1 MAKHSEYFE
10 LALAG
15 FAAVLALLFQP
26 ISEHVFANAL
36 QAWLTTHMQASE
48 AELIARL
55 SEVIVPAAG
64 AILLIVALQ
73 RFLEREIEREFR
85 NEDEW
90 LRSELTRLRADGIG
104 LRIRGQ
110 PLKHGVAEW
119 MAECASWSDK
129 VTQTIAKI
137 SSADAEALKA
147 PGTLPPP
154 RIPLKGSDDPEQI
167 RVYTEHDFQL
177 VRLEKLIEKYSFQ
190 DRSWQRRHHTSV
202 AHAS

>member
-1 MAKHSEYFE
+1 MARHSEYFE
-10 LALAG
+10 LVLVG
-15 FAAVLALLFQP
+15 FATVLALLFQP
-26 ISEHVFANAL
+26 LSEHAFADAL
-36 QAWLTTHMQASE
+36 QAWLATHMQASE

-55 SEVIVPAAG
+55 SEIIVPAGG

-90 LRSELTRLRADGIG
+90 LRRELSRLRTDGIG

-110 PLKHGVAEW
+110 SLKQGIPEW
-119 MAECASWSDK
+119 MAECASWRHK

-147 PGTLPPP
+147 PGTVPPP
-154 RIPLKGSDDPEQI
+154 RIPLKGSEDPQQI
-167 RVYTEHDFQL
+167 KVYTEHDFHL
-177 VRLEKLIEKYSFQ
+177 VQLEKLIEKYSFQ
-190 DRSWQRRHHTSV
+190 DQSWQRRHHAGV
-202 AHAS
+202 AQAS